1 MIRNST
7 FWTNLCKNDFAELS
21 TELKDYYQANNN
33 QIDLHAAYLIDS
45 VTQECDK

>member
-7 FWTNLCKNDFAELS
+7 FWTNLCKNDFVQLS
-21 TELKDYYQANNN
+21 TELKENYRTNNH

-45 VTQECDK
+45 VTQ